1 MYMLYYSDSHLNM
14 LQTIFYPFPFTLC
27 RCSIPGSFMAKVVF
41 CIALLAQNCHFW
53 KWMGMWLL
61 NVTHDLLTR
70 HHATCLQC
78 MQLHKTVF
86 VIIYHI
92 PIPLIPFLGSF
103 PCVPTIII
111 HNLIFRFSCVR
122 SSKVK
127 FSRHILASLHFN
139 ENLRRETQTS
149 SDGKEYIRVTYPKFK
164 LGEEV
169 VREVASPP
177 SYGNYWPLWF

>member
-111 HNLIFRFSCVR
+111 HNLICTMWLSPRR
-122 SSKVK
+122 ISSTCFFHSKRMLNK
-127 FSRHILASLHFN
+127 
-139 ENLRRETQTS
+139 QT
-149 SDGKEYIRVTYPKFK
+149 KNALT
-164 LGEEV
+164 
-169 VREVASPP
+169 
-177 SYGNYWPLWF
+177 